1 LLPVREPMWAIV
13 FKPWDNEPVYHR
25 YGGDLAT
32 VCGRRVGLH
41 KSMWPFKHAKKVG
54 RPCKGCFP
62 GE

>member
-1 LLPVREPMWAIV
+1 MWAIV

-62 GE
+62 SE